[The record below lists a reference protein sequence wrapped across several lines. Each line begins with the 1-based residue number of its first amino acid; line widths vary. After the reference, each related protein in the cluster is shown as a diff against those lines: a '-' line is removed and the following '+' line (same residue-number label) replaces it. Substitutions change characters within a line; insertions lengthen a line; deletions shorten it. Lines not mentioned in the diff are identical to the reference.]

1 MFCIWL
7 WLNSED
13 DIFAKIGGIILHY
26 NLCLSFHKNTWRP
39 IHGDGGVKNVINC
52 IFQIPDPLFAPKK
65 SKKSRPVC
73 TGGISVVLRA
83 ALSRRPGSLCA
94 FCAARWTVLPLVA
107 GAAPVLFRHS
117 LLDLSGLYC
126 KAKEPIYQNNLVLSA
141 SWIFHFCRQ
150 QCCSAK
156 MLI

>member
-13 DIFAKIGGIILHY
+13 DIFAKLGGIILHY
-26 NLCLSFHKNTWRP
+26 NLCLSFHKNIWRP

-52 IFQIPDPLFAPKK
+52 IFQIADLLFAPKK

-94 FCAARWTVLPLVA
+94 FCAARWTVLPLVS
-107 GAAPVLFRHS
+107 GAAPVLFRYS
-117 LLDLSGLYC
+117 CLDFSGLYC
-126 KAKEPIYQNNLVLSA
+126 KVEETSYRINPVLSA
-141 SWIFHFCRQ
+141 SSILHFCRQ
-150 QCCSAK
+150 QCSSAL